1 MKTSE
6 GTIDKMKRIPRNHKV
21 RRFHQAKWDEP
32 VIFELSQ
39 PGERGVE
46 VPPVEPQIVE
56 TVGDGISSLPD
67 SLRRK
72 KRPNL
77 PEISQYRIIRHYSR
91 ISQEVLGSDFNVEIG
106 QGTCTM
112 KYSPKINERFVRSPK
127 MAELHPLQD
136 ESTVQGMLE
145 MTYQLDLYLREISGM
160 NKFSFQPGSG
170 TQALFTQASIVRKY
184 HESRGEGEQR
194 NEFITTHFSHP
205 SQAATAAVK
214 GFKIIYVPADENG
227 YPDLEALKGLVSERT
242 AAFAVANPEDTGIYN
257 SRIKEFTDVV
267 HAAGGLCCYDQANA
281 NGLLGITR
289 ALEAGFDM
297 CFFNL
302 HKTFS
307 VPHACGGPATGA
319 IGVTAEL
326 EQFLPGP
333 IVDFD
338 GERYFYK
345 RDLKNSIGKVRSFYG
360 VPPAVLR
367 SYAWVRALGADGL
380 KEVAE
385 IACLNNNYLYH
396 KILQIRGASAPYIQG
411 RRLEQVR
418 YSWQQLKEDTGVTT
432 YDVQRRMVDFAHH
445 YWTSHHPYVVPE
457 PFTLEPT
464 ESYSMAELDEYIAAL
479 THISQEAYE
488 NPEIVKTAPHNST
501 GHRVLESVLDDPDQW
516 CITWRAYLK
525 KTAQN

>member
-1 MKTSE
+1 
-6 GTIDKMKRIPRNHKV
+6 MKRIPREHRV

-46 VPPVEPQIVE
+46 VPRVEQAIIDE
-56 TVGDGISSLPD
+56 VGDGISQIPAGLA
-67 SLRRK
+67 RK
-72 KRPNL
+72 KLPNL
-77 PEISQYRIIRHYSR
+77 PEISQMRVIRHYFR
-91 ISQEVLGSDFNVEIG
+91 ISQEVLGADFNVEMG

-112 KYSPKINERFVRSPK
+112 KYSPKINERFARSPK

-136 ESTVQGMLE
+136 ESTVQGMME
-145 MTYQLDLYLREISGM
+145 MTYKLDLDLREISGM
-160 NKFSFQPGSG
+160 DAFSFNPGSG

-184 HESRGEGEQR
+184 FESRGEHQR
-194 NEFITTHFSHP
+194 NEYITTNFSHP

-214 GFKIIYVPADENG
+214 GFKIIYCPADENG
-227 YPDLEALKGLVSERT
+227 YPDIEKLKELVSERT

-257 SRIKEFTDVV
+257 SRIKEFTDIV

-289 ALEAGFDM
+289 AKEAGFDM

-307 VPHACGGPATGA
+307 IPHACGGPATGA
-319 IGVTAEL
+319 IGVVKEL
-326 EQFLPGP
+326 EEFLPGP
-333 IVDFD
+333 VVAFD

-367 SYAWVRALGADGL
+367 AYAWVRALGAEGL
-380 KEVAE
+380 VEVAK

-396 KILQIRGASAPYIQG
+396 KVLQIRGASAPFVNG

-418 YSWQQLKEDTGVTT
+418 YSWEQLKQETGVNT
-432 YDVQRRMVDFAHH
+432 YDVQRRMADFAHH
-445 YWTSHHPYVVPE
+445 YWTSHHPFYVPE

-464 ESYSMAELDEYIAAL
+464 ESYSKAEIDEYVNAL
-479 THISQEAYE
+479 AHISDEAYT
-488 NPEIVKTAPHNST
+488 NPQIVKTAPHNST
-501 GHRVLESVLDDPDQW
+501 CHRIEESVLDDPSQW
-516 CITWRAYLK
+516 AITWRAYLK